1 MEESPN
7 QERLIKRLKRW
18 CIVAVFLL
26 ALLWPLGTFVFWI
39 LSGTIAYLVFLIFY
53 FSPRK
58 EEKVEYNKHERS
70 TEPINLKVWIIAT
83 VIFIAGLSLVG
94 IFVFPIQ
101 SDSYNSIETVTE
113 ELRNPKA
120 DSLVDAAILFHNRQQ
135 YDDARRLYDEAL
147 AIDGQNKHALYNKA
161 LSYYSQQDYQRSI
174 KLCYAC
180 LSCHPT
186 YGYANYL
193 LGDNYLS
200 IQNYDSAL
208 ICLEFAYQQGVPDT
222 ELAVNLGEVHAR
234 KSNINDAVR
243 YYEEALQQDSTL
255 VDVYERLAELRPN
268 KSTTYR
274 QLALKWKK
282 P

>member
-7 QERLIKRLKRW
+7 QEQLIKRLKRW

-26 ALLWPLGTFVFWI
+26 ALLSPLGTFVFWI

-58 EEKVEYNKHERS
+58 EEKVEYSKHERS

-83 VIFIAGLSLVG
+83 VIFIAGLSLVVV
-94 IFVFPIQ
+94 FVFPIQ

-120 DSLVDAAILFHNRQQ
+120 DSLVDAGILFHNRQQ

-147 AIDGQNKHALYNKA
+147 AIDGQNKYALYNKA

-180 LSCHPT
+180 LSYHPT

-193 LGDNYLS
+193 LGDNYMS

-222 ELAVNLGEVHAR
+222 ELAVNLGEVHAK